1 MEVILQHITVTTTL
15 YSLNLHKVPCQ
26 VCLGKARKSGG
37 GDAHLWFI
45 NATCKYISVYTLM
58 HTGTHMGVHTH

>member
-45 NATCKYISVYTLM
+45 NATCKYISVYTC
-58 HTGTHMGVHTH
+58 